1 MTVLIV
7 RGLGAHNR
15 ANKLIVSNDLSMAIQ
30 EAFGARV
37 RELRKKAQLSQEGL
51 ADAAGLD
58 RSYIGGVERGERNVS
73 LVNIHKIA
81 QALKVKPGALFGGET

>member
-1 MTVLIV
+1 MDQK
-7 RGLGAHNR
+7 AAR
-15 ANKLIVSNDLSMAIQ
+15 AIR

-37 RELRKKAQLSQEGL
+37 RELRRKAGLSQEEL
-51 ADAAGLD
+51 ATTANLD

-81 QALKVKPGALFGGET
+81 RALKVKAGALFD